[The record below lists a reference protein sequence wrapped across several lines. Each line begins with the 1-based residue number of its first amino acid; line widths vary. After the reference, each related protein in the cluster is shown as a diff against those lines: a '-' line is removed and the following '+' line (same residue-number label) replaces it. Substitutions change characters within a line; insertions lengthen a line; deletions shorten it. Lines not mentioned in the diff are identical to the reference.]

1 MKISNIH
8 IDRFGVWE
16 DFDQTIKPNGL
27 TVFYGTNGTGKTTL
41 LRFLRAMLYGF
52 TLDDRQIADRWR
64 DRFSREGSLEVQHQ
78 GRTHRLHRMATLEGD
93 AGRLT
98 IDGLDAAHA
107 AKPLYEELI
116 GHLDA
121 RLFQSVF
128 ALGLPE
134 LQQLGTLEDEAVA
147 RHIYAMTLGPQGRQL
162 QDAVPKL
169 ESYQRAIRNPQAM
182 SGKLLELA
190 QQRTRLRALN
200 EAESTRLKRHREL
213 LRKREQLET
222 RQENLTS
229 RQTNLQAALLE
240 ARHLQRVWEPW
251 RLVGQCQRELSG
263 LPELQAI
270 APDTIS
276 KLDRIEAAIVSL
288 GQDRDTARSRVL
300 AIEEKLK
307 SARKLADFGRF
318 GPSLHALWEHQP
330 AWQNQDAHRLAAEQE
345 LNTVEQDLTRRLKEL
360 GPKWTRQRLSEIVD
374 TPATHAELL
383 SSARGYQDMRARQ
396 LARQRRYRKKSSVCH
411 DRELALRTTLLE
423 LGIQSETI
431 EEPLHFARQRL
442 AHVVELGRLRIAA
455 GEHLERIRE
464 IEKQLE
470 RIRVHSSM
478 PPWIFTLLFL
488 FLAAGVG
495 LLFWGALT
503 SITTGVLVGTI
514 YALVGVMA
522 ISLSYGLKV
531 QFERDAEDQLRA
543 IRESRRD
550 YQVRL
555 HEAREQMRD
564 LAQTH
569 DLMDAAELE
578 QWMQGA
584 NDGGLIAQAAARLA
598 DLEKLQRQFQEI
610 RRVRKSLSAARKK
623 LQEGQRELAQARH
636 DWSRKLAGIGL
647 DETTS
652 VSNAYSSWEKVHG
665 AFEQLARS
673 RELSHRLNG
682 IRSEQQAFR
691 QKVETLAKRIGQS
704 LPATANP
711 WLPLENWRKD
721 LTTALEKRKAKRKLD
736 RMLEAR
742 QELRF
747 QLDRKLEQQHLDR
760 TAMLSAAGVRDREGL
775 IDRIKTWEKRKEW
788 ELRLKQAQHDLE
800 QAVQSQPTLA
810 ITEDVL
816 QKFNRTQN
824 DQRIGELTKDLAI
837 VEQDLK
843 KLYEELG
850 SVKQET
856 RTLEADTSGMTRRL
870 ELATL
875 EQQMRTGLEDWYAA
889 ALAGQ
894 SMEELRQRF
903 ERTNQPQLLAEAS
916 PFLSKLTCGQY
927 PNIWTPLGQHALCVD
942 DDRQQPWPVQML
954 SGGTREQLFLAIR
967 LAMVRR
973 FTARNVELPMIL
985 DDVTVNFDE
994 HRSGAA
1000 VDTLIDFASTGQQ
1013 VLVFTSHMSFA
1024 EQFQSRGVEPVW
1036 LSRLETQARRAG

>member
-52 TLDDRQIADRWR
+52 TVDDRQIAERWR
-64 DRFSREGSLEVQHQ
+64 DRFSREGSLVVQHQ
-78 GRTHRLHRMATLEGD
+78 GRTHHLHRMATLEAD
-93 AGRLT
+93 PGRLT
-98 IDGLDAAHA
+98 IDGLDANGTG
-107 AKPLYEELI
+107 KSLYEEI
-116 GHLDA
+116 VGHLDA

-134 LQQLGTLEDEAVA
+134 LQQLGTLEDEVVA

-169 ESYQRAIRNPQAM
+169 EAYQRAIRNPMAM
-182 SGKLLELA
+182 SGRLLDLT

-200 EAESTRLKRHREL
+200 EAEGVRLGRHREL
-213 LRKREQLET
+213 LRKREELET
-222 RQENLTS
+222 RQADLTH
-229 RQTNLQAALLE
+229 RQTNIQASLLE

-251 RLVGQCQRELSG
+251 RLVNQCQRELSG
-263 LPELQAI
+263 LPELKAI

-276 KLDRIEAAIVSL
+276 QLDRIETAIATL
-288 GQDRDTARSRVL
+288 GQQRAEARTRVD
-300 AIEEKLK
+300 AMDEKLK
-307 SARKLADFGRF
+307 AARKLADFGRY
-318 GPSLHALWEHQP
+318 GPSLHALWDQKTS
-330 AWQNQDAHRLAAEQE
+330 WQTRDADRLRLEQE
-345 LNTVEQDLTRRLKEL
+345 LSTAEQDLGRRLKEL
-360 GPKWTRQRLSEIVD
+360 GPRWTRQRLGEIVD
-374 TPATHAELL
+374 TPATQAELL
-383 SSARGYQDMRARQ
+383 GAARTYQDIRSRQ
-396 LARQRRYRKKSSVCH
+396 ALRQHRYQKKSSVCH
-411 DRELALRTTLLE
+411 DRELALKTNLLE
-423 LGIQSETI
+423 LGIQSETV

-442 AHVVELGRLRIAA
+442 AHVVELGRLQIAA

-464 IEKQLE
+464 LEKQLE
-470 RIRVHSSM
+470 RIQVRSTM

-495 LLFWGALT
+495 LVFWGAL
-503 SITTGVLVGTI
+503 SSVTTGVLVGTI
-514 YALVGVMA
+514 YALIGAMA

-531 QFERDAEDQLRA
+531 QFERDAEDQVRA

-550 YQVRL
+550 YQVKL
-555 HEAREQMRD
+555 HDAREQMRE
-564 LAQTH
+564 LASRH
-569 DLMDAAELE
+569 DLMDAAELA
-578 QWMQGA
+578 QWMNGA

-610 RRVRKSLSAARKK
+610 RRVRKSLSTARKR

-636 DWSRKLAGIGL
+636 EWSRKLVGLGL

-652 VSNAYSSWEKVHG
+652 IGNAYNLWEKVHG
-665 AFEQLARS
+665 AFALLATS
-673 RELSHRLNG
+673 RDLGARLHQVQA
-682 IRSEQQAFR
+682 QQQGFR
-691 QKVETLAKRIGQS
+691 QQVETLAKRMQRPFTTTS
-704 LPATANP
+704 QP
-711 WLPLENWRKD
+711 WNLLEGWRGE
-721 LTTALEKRKAKRKLD
+721 LETALVKRKAKRKLD
-736 RMLEAR
+736 RILERR
-742 QELRF
+742 QEIRF
-747 QLDRKLEQQHLDR
+747 RLDRQLEQNHLDR
-760 TAMLSAAGVRDREGL
+760 TALLSAAGVRDREGL
-775 IDRIKTWEKRKEW
+775 MDRIRTWEKRREW
-788 ELRLKQAQHDLE
+788 ELRLEQAQHDLE

-816 QKFNRTQN
+816 RKFSRTHN
-824 DQRIGELTKDLAI
+824 DQRINELTKELAVI
-837 VEQDLK
+837 EQDLK
-843 KLYEELG
+843 RLYEELG

-856 RTLEADTSGMTRRL
+856 RTLEADTTGITRRL
-870 ELATL
+870 ELATI
-875 EQQMRTGLEDWYAA
+875 EQQMRHGLEDWYAA

-894 SMEELRQRF
+894 SMDELRQRF

-916 PFLSKLTCGQY
+916 PFLSRLTCGQY

-942 DDRQQPWPVQML
+942 DDRQHPWPVQML

-973 FTARNVELPMIL
+973 FTAKNIELPMIL

-994 HRSGAA
+994 QRSGAA

-1036 LSRLETQARRAG
+1036 LSRLETQTRRAG